1 MYLIRELAHF
11 LVTHIIYMSTSSEV
25 TLILQE
31 AREGSEKAYQKL
43 FPIVYEQLKD
53 IAGMR
58 INRERNH
65 TYSKTDLVHEA
76 YFQLIDINNVEW
88 KDRAHFYAI
97 ASRCM
102 RRILIDYARKKRADK
117 RGGKEEAVTFV
128 DELME
133 VDQQVD
139 DLINLD
145 DALKKLEELNPRLS
159 EIVECRY
166 FGEMTI
172 EDTAA
177 ALDISVS
184 TVKRDWAKARGWLY
198 KELKDRFG

>member
-1 MYLIRELAHF
+1 
-11 LVTHIIYMSTSSEV
+11 MSNTSDV

-31 AREGSEKAYQKL
+31 AKNGSQKAYNKL
-43 FPIVYEQLKD
+43 LPLVYDRLKD
-53 IAGMR
+53 IAYQR
-58 INRERNH
+58 IKRENQH

-76 YFQLIDINNVEW
+76 YFQLINIESVDW
-88 KDRAHFYAI
+88 KDRTHFYAI

-102 RRILIDYARKKRADK
+102 RQILIDYARRKKAEK
-117 RGGKEEAVTFV
+117 RGGDIKPSTYI
-128 DELME
+128 DEIMIVE
-133 VDQQVD
+133 KQAE

-145 DALKKLEELNPRLS
+145 DALNKLEELNPRLA

-177 ALDISVS
+177 ALNISES
-184 TVKRDWAKARGWLY
+184 TVNRDWVKAKGWLY
-198 KELKDRFG
+198 KELKGRFG